1 MKTPTPSARQAVLD
15 AAAELQLGRSAF
27 ARTLVADDSNPY
39 VRVLARDPGL
49 NDQMMEQ
56 SARWQH
62 LLSIRQP
69 TTARDLRASLPNNR
83 SCLAGGLSMTSL
95 FDWHGT
101 TPAARALLQREQP
114 GVYYFAWAPLN
125 LKVIDMAE
133 VILQGP
139 DENGLA
145 TVMAVRTPAMLRAA
159 MTYWKA
165 VLATAVPAWK
175 SSDGRDGQFTARQRR
190 VLELLSNDMTDQSIA
205 DLLGVSLRTVRYDV
219 AGILETLGVTS
230 RFAAGL
236 HLGLSDGA
244 TSP

>member
-1 MKTPTPSARQAVLD
+1 MLD

-27 ARTLVADDSNPY
+27 ARTLVAGDSGAH
-39 VRVLARDPGL
+39 VRVLAREPGL
-49 NDQMMEQ
+49 NDQMIEQ

-62 LLSIRQP
+62 LLSIRQS
-69 TTARDLRASLPNNR
+69 TTARNLRVSLPNNR
-83 SCLAGGLSMTSL
+83 SCLARGLNMTSL
-95 FDWHGT
+95 FDRDGT
-101 TPAARALLQREQP
+101 TPAARALLQREQR
-114 GVYYFAWAPLN
+114 GVYYFVWAPLD

-139 DENGLA
+139 DENGLS

-165 VLATAVPAWK
+165 VLATAEPAWI
-175 SSDGRDGQFTARQRR
+175 SPDGRDRQFTTRQRR
-190 VLELLSNDMTDQSIA
+190 ILELLSSDMTDQSIA

-236 HLGLSDGA
+236 HLGMSDGA
-244 TSP
+244 SSP